1 MRRRNYWPLALLIAA
16 PALELWGII
25 KVSSWV
31 GGGTALLLML
41 LTAAMGVYWTRKEG
55 LRVLLE
61 AQRQMQS
68 GQIPGQMMIDGL
80 CVLLGGVLLII
91 PGFFSDLLGF
101 SLIFPWT
108 RPYYRKLILGWIEAR
123 IRDGSVTLRKY

>member
-1 MRRRNYWPLALLIAA
+1 MRRRNYWPLLLLIAA
-16 PALELWGII
+16 PALELWGIM
-25 KVSSWV
+25 KVSSWI
-31 GGGTALLLML
+31 GGGAALLLML
-41 LTAAMGVYWTRKEG
+41 LTAAMGVYWARKEG

-91 PGFFSDLLGF
+91 PGFFSDLIGI

-123 IRDGSVTLRKY
+123 MRNGSITLRR

>member
-1 MRRRNYWPLALLIAA
+1 MSRRNYWPLLLLIAA
-16 PALELWGII
+16 PALELWGIM
-25 KVSSWV
+25 KVSSWI
-31 GGGTALLLML
+31 GGGAALLLML
-41 LTAAMGVYWTRKEG
+41 LTAAVGVYWARKEG

-91 PGFFSDLLGF
+91 PGFFSDLIGI

-123 IRDGSVTLRKY
+123 MRNGSITIRR

>member
-1 MRRRNYWPLALLIAA
+1 MRRRNYWPLLLLIAA
-16 PALELWGII
+16 PALELWGIM
-25 KVSSWV
+25 KVSSWI
-31 GGGTALLLML
+31 GGGAALLLML
-41 LTAAMGVYWTRKEG
+41 LTAAMGVYWARKEG

-91 PGFFSDLLGF
+91 PGFFSDLIGI

-123 IRDGSVTLRKY
+123 MRNGSITIRR

>member
-1 MRRRNYWPLALLIAA
+1 MSRRNYWPLLLLIAA
-16 PALELWGII
+16 PALELWGIM
-25 KVSSWV
+25 KVSSWI
-31 GGGTALLLML
+31 GGGAALLLML
-41 LTAAMGVYWTRKEG
+41 LTAAMGVYWARKEG

-91 PGFFSDLLGF
+91 PGFFSDLIGI

-123 IRDGSVTLRKY
+123 MRNGSITLRR

>member
-1 MRRRNYWPLALLIAA
+1 MSRRNYWPLLLLIAA
-16 PALELWGII
+16 PALELWGIM
-25 KVSSWV
+25 KVSSWI
-31 GGGTALLLML
+31 GGGAALLLML
-41 LTAAMGVYWTRKEG
+41 LTAAMGVYWARKEG

-91 PGFFSDLLGF
+91 PGFFSDLIGI

-123 IRDGSVTLRKY
+123 MRNGSITIRR